1 MYLLIRL
8 FQIDILSNDIL
19 VRPRRHVH
27 ALHVTLEN
35 CLKSLATPLLI
46 FTNSCHISMVKEIA
60 LYKLFV
66 NEMADTKLYVLIV
79 HFFYFCRE

>member
-8 FQIDILSNDIL
+8 FQIDTLSNDIL
-19 VRPRRHVH
+19 VRPRRLVH

-46 FTNSCHISMVKEIA
+46 FTNSCHVSSSAQSKKLRYISC
-60 LYKLFV
+60 L
-66 NEMADTKLYVLIV
+66 
-79 HFFYFCRE
+79 